1 MFHTGI
7 LGNKV
12 LSNQQILEVT
22 ARKSSL
28 GRPKAL
34 NPRLVRHL
42 VISLNGLSIIILI
55 LGTPSK
61 VRSILGKPRIYALVP
76 VLQTPMP

>member
-1 MFHTGI
+1 MLHTGI
-7 LGNKV
+7 LGNKM

-34 NPRLVRHL
+34 NPRLVMHL
-42 VISLNGLSIIILI
+42 VISLNG
-55 LGTPSK
+55 GP
-61 VRSILGKPRIYALVP
+61 
-76 VLQTPMP
+76 Q